1 MVLNF
6 TAADEIPGST
16 VLRKIKTWKVGPGV
30 RPETFTFLRVRGTK
44 YLVGLPAATAK
55 AVLAEKDAEK
65 VKRTIAALTATE
77 AAAARSGLPS
87 PGKMLLL
94 VQSGDAMSQVT
105 TAETPAAQKTG
116 AVDWSALAQ
125 MAAVGVA
132 APAAAAGLHVLGDR
146 VGRGLQEIAVGPELR
161 RMAATQRL
169 HRLTYADG
177 AQTVKKAMGL
187 SGLAGAAGGVN
198 AGARHGAASA
208 GVGGLVGSFVGEYVL
223 PMVEQALLA
232 AGPEFAQV
240 AKPAALLA
248 SGIAGEISGRLVGN
262 ILQPKLQEIQ
272 ERNHERA

>member
-6 TAADEIPGST
+6 TAADEIPVST
-16 VLRKIKTWKVGPGV
+16 VLRKIKTWKVAPGV

-65 VKRTIAALTATE
+65 IKRTIAALTATE

-94 VQSGDAMSQVT
+94 VQSGDIMSQVT
-105 TAETPAAQKTG
+105 TAATPAAQKTG
-116 AVDWSALAQ
+116 AAQ
-125 MAAVGVA
+125 R
-132 APAAAAGLHVLGDR
+132 P
-146 VGRGLQEIAVGPELR
+146 
-161 RMAATQRL
+161 
-169 HRLTYADG
+169 HRLTYAGD

-187 SGLAGAAGGVN
+187 GGLAGAAGGVN

>member
-1 MVLNF
+1 MILNF
-6 TAADEIPGST
+6 TAADEIPVST
-16 VLRKIKTWKVGPGV
+16 VLRKIKTWKVAPGV

-94 VQSGDAMSQVT
+94 VQSGDVMSQVT
-105 TAETPAAQKTG
+105 TAATPAAQKTG
-116 AVDWSALAQ
+116 MAPSAS
-125 MAAVGVA
+125 
-132 APAAAAGLHVLGDR
+132 
-146 VGRGLQEIAVGPELR
+146 
-161 RMAATQRL
+161 
-169 HRLTYADG
+169 G

-187 SGLAGAAGGVN
+187 GGLAGAAGGVN